1 MTRRK
6 KKFRMGYPSMQ
17 SLSVDSAWPLN
28 KLEDFLTK
36 CRWPLRLAIMSD
48 SGFPLICSLWF
59 AYEDGRL
66 LCATT
71 RQAKVVDCILAN
83 PQCGFEIAPNE
94 PPYFGVRGQA
104 VATVS
109 AEGSMD
115 LLGNLVDRYLG
126 SRETKF
132 ASWLLRRSDDE
143 VKIELDI
150 RWMTSWDYSGR
161 MSD

>member
-1 MTRRK
+1 MD
-6 KKFRMGYPSMQ
+6 
-17 SLSVDSAWPLN
+17 SVSVASAWPAN
-28 KLEDFLTK
+28 KVEDFLSTYLS
-36 CRWPLRLAIMSD
+36 PMRLAVVSD

-59 AYEDGRL
+59 AYEPGRL

-71 RQAKVVDCILAN
+71 RQAKVVDCILAK

-94 PPYFGVRGQA
+94 PPYFGVRGQGI
-104 VATVS
+104 ATVS
-109 AEGSMD
+109 SDGSMD

-132 ASWLLRRSDDE
+132 ARWLLSRSDDE
-143 VKIELDI
+143 VTIEIDI
-150 RWMTSWDYSGR
+150 RWMTSWDYSKR

>member
-1 MTRRK
+1 MD
-6 KKFRMGYPSMQ
+6 
-17 SLSVDSAWPLN
+17 SLSVDSAWPA
-28 KLEDFLTK
+28 KDLEDFLTTYK
-36 CRWPLRLAIMSD
+36 SPLRLAVVSD

-59 AYEDGRL
+59 AYEEGRL

-83 PQCGFEIAPNE
+83 PRCGFELAPNE
-94 PPYFGVRGQA
+94 PPYFGVRGRG
-104 VATVS
+104 VATIS
-109 AEGSMD
+109 SDGSMD

-132 ASWLLRRSDDE
+132 AVWLLSRSDDE
-143 VKIELDI
+143 VTIEIDI
-150 RWMTSWDYSGR
+150 RWMTSWDYRKR

>member
-1 MTRRK
+1 MT
-6 KKFRMGYPSMQ
+6 
-17 SLSVDSAWPLN
+17 SLNADSAWPLD
-28 KLEDFLTK
+28 KLENFLTK
-36 CRWPLRLAIMSD
+36 YRSPMRLAVLSD

-59 AYEDGRL
+59 AYEEGRL

-83 PQCGFEIAPNE
+83 PRCGFEIAPNE
-94 PPYFGVRGQA
+94 PPYLGVRGQG

-109 AEGSMD
+109 SEGSMD

-132 ASWLLRRSDDE
+132 ARWLLSRSDDE
-143 VKIELDI
+143 VTIRIDI
-150 RWMTSWDYSGR
+150 RWMTSWDYSQR